1 MSMQVSPNSNSGP
14 VPRAGWRAFQRAAGG
29 GGADTA
35 QFDRATALDRAL
47 MDTPDLRPGE
57 VARARVL
64 IGDVS
69 YPPPQTIQRIASLL
83 AMDVAAGL
91 ADT

>member
-1 MSMQVSPNSNSGP
+1 MQVSPNSNHGP
-14 VPRAGWRAFQRAAGG
+14 VTWTSWKSFQRAASS

-35 QFDRATALDRAL
+35 QFDHATALDRAL

-57 VARARVL
+57 VERARVL

-69 YPPPQTIQRIASLL
+69 YPRPESVRRIASLL
-83 AMDVAAGL
+83 ATNL
-91 ADT
+91 ADEPADT